1 MRSGDNIFKIL
12 SPNLHSCAS
21 LGLTG
26 FGCKKHPQ
34 NVIFLAFWGQ
44 EWAFFGGV
52 KCALVVIHLKGC
64 ITTSLGTLLIDS
76 KLKKCETREKNGKK
90 VYLHT
95 LFWLH
100 LG

>member
-1 MRSGDNIFKIL
+1 MRPGDNISKIL

-21 LGLTG
+21 LAHTG

-34 NVIFLAFWGQ
+34 NGIFSPFWGQ

-64 ITTSLGTLLIDS
+64 ITTSLGPLLGDS
-76 KLKKCETREKNGKK
+76 MHKKCENRGKNRKK
-90 VYLHT
+90 ES
-95 LFWLH
+95 
-100 LG
+100 